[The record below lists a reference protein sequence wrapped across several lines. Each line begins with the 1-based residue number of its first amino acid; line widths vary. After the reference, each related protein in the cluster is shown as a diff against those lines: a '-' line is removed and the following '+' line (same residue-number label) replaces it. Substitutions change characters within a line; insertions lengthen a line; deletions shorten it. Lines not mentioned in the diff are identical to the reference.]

1 MSSSKPKSAAEEERQ
16 KHRDRQGKYASYKPG
31 TSAADELSGI
41 GEEVVFEADWRDLEE
56 MEIEEGVDWYVGGV
70 KSVSIIRNKDG
81 SLSADVT
88 IDVDDGNIAEPALR
102 ELADSYPGAYSRE
115 FDTPYDWTPDN
126 RPSEY
131 LLGEETQDPDNPSL
145 HVFRVPLE
153 STSAIEAVKE
163 AGKVLDTGDY
173 GRPPG
178 PAAARVHEAVKYTLV
193 KKQRVYD
200 IKSSATKW
208 ALKAAGAPEDVEI
221 DGSAFA
227 AIDYAVDDFLREH
240 PGSFDDVPADELGQ
254 DLIKARCF
262 SGGFTTNRNRYGKK
276 AEDLELEAHNQGGIR
291 FWVGGDPEYDLR
303 LMAHVEP
310 PVPPG
315 IAHQ

>member
-1 MSSSKPKSAAEEERQ
+1 MSMSNPSKAWL
-16 KHRDRQGKYASYKPG
+16 DRQNRRDEQGRYAAYEPG

-70 KSVSIIRNKDG
+70 KNVSIIRNKDG
-81 SLSADVT
+81 SLSADVV

-173 GRPPG
+173 GRP
-178 PAAARVHEAVKYTLV
+178 LV
-193 KKQRVYD
+193 PPRPESTRQLSTPWS
-200 IKSSATKW
+200 KSS
-208 ALKAAGAPEDVEI
+208 
-221 DGSAFA
+221 GSTTS
-227 AIDYAVDDFLREH
+227 R
-240 PGSFDDVPADELGQ
+240 
-254 DLIKARCF
+254 ARQR
-262 SGGFTTNRNRYGKK
+262 SG
-276 AEDLELEAHNQGGIR
+276 
-291 FWVGGDPEYDLR
+291 P
-303 LMAHVEP
+303 
-310 PVPPG
+310 
-315 IAHQ
+315 